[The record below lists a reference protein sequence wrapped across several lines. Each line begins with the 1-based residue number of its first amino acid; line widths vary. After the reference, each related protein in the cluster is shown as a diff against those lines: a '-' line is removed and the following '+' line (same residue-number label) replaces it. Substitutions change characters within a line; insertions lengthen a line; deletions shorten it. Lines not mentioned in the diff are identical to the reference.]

1 MSGGEMSLI
10 DQYLEAGRIPWSP
23 GYSKFKT
30 RTILESI
37 KSPEMLE
44 LFRTGAP
51 LPHGYGERIDERVVE
66 CPWALAKIGME
77 PGRLL
82 DAGEVLNMPYF
93 LETPQITA
101 RQIFIWSYE
110 VSQFLFY
117 PHVNYIR
124 GDFRDPL
131 FRDGIFK
138 TICCISTLEHV
149 GMWWI
154 PKPPF
159 EITLKQPQVEKDP
172 EAFKGVL
179 KMFHNLLE
187 PGGRLLLTVPYGFG
201 EDQDWLRVF
210 DMEGVADIKAAFGG
224 KTLSETY
231 YRHFAEEGWRPV
243 GADECGDARC
253 FNIVKTPEFGPD
265 YAAAAR
271 AVACLELQR
280 S

>member
-1 MSGGEMSLI
+1 MSII
-10 DQYLEAGRIPWSP
+10 DEYIEAGRIPWTP
-23 GYSKFKT
+23 GYSKYKN
-30 RTILESI
+30 RLMIETI
-37 KSPEMLE
+37 KDPAMLE
-44 LFRTGAP
+44 RFRSGAD
-51 LPHGYGERIDERVVE
+51 LPYGYGERVDERIVE
-66 CPWALAKIGME
+66 CPWVLAKIGMK

-82 DAGEVLNMPYF
+82 DAGEVLNIPYF
-93 LETPQITA
+93 LEAPQI
-101 RQIFIWSYE
+101 RSREIFIWSYE
-110 VSQFLFY
+110 LTQFLFY

-124 GDFRDPL
+124 GDFREPVL
-131 FRDGIFK
+131 RRGIFK

-159 EITLKQPQVEKDP
+159 EVTLKQPQVEKDP

-179 KMFHNLLE
+179 KTFHDLLK
-187 PGGRLLLTVPYGFG
+187 PGGRLLITVPYGFG

-210 DMEGVADIKAAFGG
+210 DQAGIQDIKDAFGG
-224 KTLSETY
+224 TTLSETY
-231 YRHFAEEGWRPV
+231 YRHFAEEGWKPV
-243 GADECGDARC
+243 PGDSCGDAHF

-280 S
+280 G